1 MKKLTTA
8 EAARHARAR
17 LVGPADVVIDKVVID
32 ARQATPGALF
42 VAIAGERVDGHDFAE
57 QARANG
63 AVAVLGTRETD
74 ADLAHL
80 VVDDSVAGLS
90 ALARGVVA
98 EAIADGLTTI
108 AITGSSGKT
117 STKDLLA
124 QVLEAAAPTVSPVGS
139 FNNEIGVPLTACGV
153 EDDTRFLV
161 SEMGARG
168 LGHIAWLCSVVPPR
182 VGMVLNVG
190 HAHLGEFGSAE
201 GIAQAKGEIVEGLP
215 AEGWAVLN
223 ADDHRVAAMVT
234 RTAGRIAWF
243 TRSAEPL
250 PHESLPHESL
260 PDESLPD
267 DVRCDLVVRA
277 VDVHAD
283 ALQRSRF
290 TLEVVRNGATERHEV
305 SLRVLGDHQVSNA
318 IAAAAAA
325 IAAGVEP
332 QIVAHALS
340 AATTRSHWRM
350 ELTERADGAAVLNDA
365 YNANP
370 DSMAAALHTL
380 GGIAAARRAIDPCAR
395 AIAVLGDMLELGD
408 DAPALHAELGR
419 LAAEVGVDEVVAVGE
434 YAEQIA
440 GAARDAGIEARALP
454 RREVSGSLALG
465 PADVVLVKASRGLA
479 LETVADELVAATADK
494 SGAEA

>member
-8 EAARHARAR
+8 EAAHHAKAR

-57 QARANG
+57 QARVNG

-80 VVDDSVAGLS
+80 VVDDAVAGLS

-124 QVLEAAAPTVSPVGS
+124 QVLEAAGPTVSPVGS

-168 LGHIAWLCSVVPPR
+168 LGHIAWLCSIVPPR

-223 ADDHRVAAMVT
+223 ADDHRVAAMAT

-243 TRSAEPL
+243 TRSDEPL
-250 PHESLPHESL
+250 PHEPL
-260 PDESLPD
+260 PDG
-267 DVRCDLVVRA
+267 VRCDLVVRA

-332 QIVAHALS
+332 QIVTRALS

-380 GGIAAARRAIDPCAR
+380 GGIATARRATDPCAR

-408 DAPALHAELGR
+408 DAPALHAEVGR

-454 RREVSGSLALG
+454 RQEVSGSLALG

>member
-8 EAARHARAR
+8 EAAHHAKAR
-17 LVGPADVVIDKVVID
+17 LVGPADVEIDKVVID

-90 ALARGVVA
+90 SLARGVVA

-124 QVLEAAAPTVSPVGS
+124 QVLEAAGPTVSPVGS

-223 ADDHRVAAMVT
+223 ADDHRVAAMAT

-243 TRSAEPL
+243 TRSDEPL
-250 PHESLPHESL
+250 PHEPLPHEPL
-260 PDESLPD
+260 PDG
-267 DVRCDLVVRA
+267 VRCDLVVRA

-290 TLEVVRNGATERHEV
+290 TLEVVRNGAIERHEV

-325 IAAGVEP
+325 IAVGVEP
-332 QIVAHALS
+332 QIVARALS

-380 GGIAAARRAIDPCAR
+380 GGIAAARRATHPCAR

-454 RREVSGSLALG
+454 RHEVSGSLALG

-479 LETVADELVAATADK
+479 LETVADELGAATADK